1 MVFLTLS
8 LLFLFGCVQTLH
20 NTSVSK
26 NNKISVKK
34 NCPADEGAAEEITDK
49 SDTSIINK
57 KLLSEDSAAG
67 DAKKIEDIAEA
78 AVTDEADEADENDA
92 DEDEADEDEN
102 LPVDKILKQAL
113 SFCETAQKLW
123 EKGELENALKS
134 LDEAYALIIGT
145 DTEDA
150 KLSLQ
155 KEDLRFTI
163 SKRILEIYASRHIVV
178 KGKHHAI
185 PMVMNSHV
193 QAEIEALAGRGK
205 CDADGFFIKAYKRS
219 GRYRPYILE
228 ELKKAGLPAE
238 LSWLPLIESGFR
250 VDALSPA
257 RALGLWQFIQST
269 GAKFGLKR
277 DRYVDE
283 RLDPHKATKAA
294 VAYLKELHQIFGDWT
309 TVLAAYNCGE
319 GKVLRVI
326 REQNVNYLDNFWD
339 LYERLPRETAR
350 YVPRF
355 LATLHIVSHPE
366 KYGIESVQT
375 CAPPEYE
382 TVAISKQVHLKD
394 VAKTLGIE
402 ERVLKSLNPELRYN
416 IIPGSDYALKVPPQK
431 DDILIASLDDIPV
444 VSAPPKVRKKNVS
457 RTRTTFKYHRVR
469 RGETVSSIARKYHTD
484 VKSILRA
491 NRLKRGNRIIAGRS
505 LKVPVTSEYI
515 AANKKSKAQRVSK
528 HVVKKGDSLWNI
540 AQRYGTTTKTIRA
553 LNRLSGSTLRI
564 GQVLKISGAA
574 KKKVSKTYRV
584 KRGDVPKEIAKR
596 YNISLER
603 LLKMNQL
610 TRRSKIYPGQKLYVD

>member
-1 MVFLTLS
+1 M
-8 LLFLFGCVQTLH
+8 
-20 NTSVSK
+20 
-26 NNKISVKK
+26 
-34 NCPADEGAAEEITDK
+34 CPNDNDKAAAEEITN
-49 SDTSIINK
+49 SDTFIINNEPA
-57 KLLSEDSAAG
+57 STDSANREQS
-67 DAKKIEDIAEA
+67 DAASQDIPESDPRPVA
-78 AVTDEADEADENDA
+78 ND
-92 DEDEADEDEN
+92 DPEEN
-102 LPVDKILKQAL
+102 LSVDEILEQARG
-113 SFCETAQKLW
+113 FCETAQKLW
-123 EKGELENALKS
+123 ERGEFENALKS
-134 LDEAYALIIGT
+134 LDNAYALIIET
-145 DTEDA
+145 DTEDTE
-150 KLSLQ
+150 LSRQ

-163 SKRILEIYASRHIVV
+163 SKRILEIYASRHVAA
-178 KGKHHAI
+178 KGKHNAI
-185 PMVMNSHV
+185 HMVMNSHV
-193 QAEIEALAGRGK
+193 QAEIEALTDRGR

-219 GRYRPYILE
+219 GKYRPYILE

-269 GAKFGLKR
+269 GAKFGLRR
-277 DRYVDE
+277 DKYVDE

-326 REQNVNYLDNFWD
+326 REQNMNYLDNFWD

-355 LATLHIVSHPE
+355 LATLHIISHPE
-366 KYGIESVQT
+366 TYGIDSVRT
-375 CAPPEYE
+375 SEPPEYE

-402 ERVLKSLNPELRYN
+402 ERVLKALNPELRYN
-416 IIPGSDYALKVPPQK
+416 IVPGCEYALKVPPQK
-431 DDILIASLDDIPV
+431 DELLLASLDDIPV
-444 VSAPPKVRKKNVS
+444 VSAPPKASQKKIS
-457 RTRTTFKYHRVR
+457 RPKARFKYHRVR
-469 RGETVSSIARKYHTD
+469 RGETVSSIARKYRTD

-515 AANKKSKAQRVSK
+515 AAKKKARRVSK

-540 AQRYGTTTKTIRA
+540 ARRYGTTAKSIRA
-553 LNRLSGSTLRI
+553 LNGISGSTLRI

-574 KKKVSKTYRV
+574 KKTASRTYRV